1 MMEIFSNGLTFAVLG
16 AAIAAALA
24 GIGSACGV
32 QLAGKASA
40 GVASDKPELFG
51 KLLVLQILPG
61 TQGLYGL
68 IAAVFVMMQ
77 TGLLGGAA
85 NTAMPVE
92 TGLAYLFAS
101 LPIGIVGL
109 MSGIYQG
116 KTAAAAIQMTGK
128 QPTASAKGITMTA
141 LVETYAI
148 LALLL
153 SILLY
158 LAI

>member
-1 MMEIFSNGLTFAVLG
+1 MMEIFSNGLAFAVLG
-16 AAIAAALA
+16 AAVAAALA

-68 IAAVFVMMQ
+68 IAAFFVMMQ
-77 TGLLGGAA
+77 TGLFGGAA
-85 NTAMPVE
+85 DPISVE

-109 MSGIYQG
+109 LSGIYQG

>member
-1 MMEIFSNGLTFAVLG
+1 MMEIFSNGLAFAVLG
-16 AAIAAALA
+16 AAVAAALA

-68 IAAVFVMMQ
+68 IAAFFVMMQ

-85 NTAMPVE
+85 DPISVE

-109 MSGIYQG
+109 LSGIYQG

>member
-1 MMEIFSNGLTFAVLG
+1 MMEIFSNGLAFAVLG
-16 AAIAAALA
+16 AAVAAALA

-68 IAAVFVMMQ
+68 IAAFFVMMQ
-77 TGLLGGAA
+77 TGLLGGA
-85 NTAMPVE
+85 TDPISVE
-92 TGLAYLFAS
+92 TGLAYFFAS

-109 MSGIYQG
+109 LSGIYQG